1 MIKETTTVTTTKD
14 IYIAIDGT
22 EFESEKDCHDYE
34 NGNSA
39 LIGVLERNRKLLET
53 ALGQMVQQQKEN
65 NTDYEDAH
73 FTADNIL
80 CDTLKALGFGELVDA
95 FDGVGKYYG

>member
-1 MIKETTTVTTTKD
+1 MIKETTTITITKD
-14 IYIAIDGT
+14 VFIAIDGM
-22 EFESEKDCHDYE
+22 EFESEKDCRDYE
-34 NGNSA
+34 NGNPA

-53 ALGQMVQQQKEN
+53 ALGQMVQQQKDN

-73 FTADNIL
+73 YKADNIL

-95 FDGVGKYYG
+95 FEDVGKYYS